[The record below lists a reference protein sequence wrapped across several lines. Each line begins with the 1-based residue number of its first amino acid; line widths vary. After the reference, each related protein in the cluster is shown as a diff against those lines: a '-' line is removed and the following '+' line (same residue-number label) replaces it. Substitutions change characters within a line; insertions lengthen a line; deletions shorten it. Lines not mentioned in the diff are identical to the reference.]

1 MSDTSE
7 TAGPVNRI
15 YRVRTDVDYLC
26 KVIGA
31 RPLPPHARRI
41 YETIRANKA
50 AGKKTV
56 ILTAPGCLKSTVIGL
71 HMVQDLLGEDPH
83 ILFASAAD
91 KVVKRTGAFI
101 RDAIAKIH
109 GAERMKEESHQTG
122 WKDSDE
128 VFMAPGWTPASRDA
142 SWVGVTPGTNMEGIR
157 AGMGYLDDVVDERST
172 TSEATRED
180 VLSWLKM
187 TFLDRLNGSPPVVA
201 VGSLWHTQDLHM
213 TIMSEGWE
221 THIFPFH
228 KYERPQDFALF
239 SNVIWHGTE
248 YELLFPDRWSGVDM
262 AQLVLDKGGS
272 IAFGLRFLCD
282 PSSLKNTRIKPDW
295 FRYYELPL
303 APDIQARLV
312 AHMAIDPATGK
323 TDIGSETSITVLAMD
338 KTINREYVLENIAGI
353 WDPVERRRQIQASFG
368 RWHPRKIFVE
378 DVGAQADLV
387 TELKVL
393 DLPAFGLSPTEGK
406 DKIAR
411 IDTLCVPIEAGQ
423 IWFHLSQQELVHQL
437 VNFPGG
443 RRLDRAD
450 SLEIAHRSF
459 RTSNRTFRR
468 IV

>member
-1 MSDTSE
+1 MSFAD
-7 TAGPVNRI
+7 
-15 YRVRTDVDYLC
+15 DVEPEARALQAREDIDYLC
-26 KVIGA
+26 DIIHA
-31 RPLPPHARRI
+31 RRLPPHARMI
-41 YETIRANKA
+41 YNIIRANKA

-56 ILTAPGCLKSTVIGL
+56 ILTAPGCLKSTILGL
-71 HMVQDLLGEDPH
+71 IMVQDLLGDDPH
-83 ILFASAAD
+83 LLFASAAD
-91 KVVKRTGAFI
+91 KVVKRTGAFL
-101 RDAIAKIH
+101 RDAIAKVY
-109 GAERMKEESHQTG
+109 GAPRIKAASYQTG

-142 SWVGVTPGTNMEGIR
+142 SWVGVTLGTNMEGLR

-180 VLSWLKM
+180 AINWLKM

-213 TIMSEGWE
+213 TLMAEGWE

-228 KYERPQDFALF
+228 HYARPQDFAQYP
-239 SNVIWHGTE
+239 NVIWHGEE
-248 YELLFPDRWSGVDM
+248 YELLYPDRWPGVNLP
-262 AQLVLDKGGS
+262 QLVLDKGGS

-295 FRYYELPL
+295 FRYFDLPL
-303 APDIQARLV
+303 APDIRNRLTI
-312 AHMAIDPATGK
+312 HMAVDPATGK
-323 TDIGSETSITVLAMD
+323 TDIGSETSITVLGQD
-338 KTINREYVLENIAGI
+338 KTINREYVLESIAGI
-353 WDPVERRRQIQASFG
+353 WDPVERRRQIQASNE

-387 TELKVL
+387 SELKVL
-393 DLPAFGLSPTEGK
+393 DLPAFGLSTEGK

-411 IDTLCVPIEAGQ
+411 IDTLCVPIEAGV
-423 IWFHLSQQELVHQL
+423 IHFHLSQQELVHQL
-437 VNFPGG
+437 INFPGG

-459 RTSNRTFRR
+459 RTGVRTFRR
-468 IV
+468 CL